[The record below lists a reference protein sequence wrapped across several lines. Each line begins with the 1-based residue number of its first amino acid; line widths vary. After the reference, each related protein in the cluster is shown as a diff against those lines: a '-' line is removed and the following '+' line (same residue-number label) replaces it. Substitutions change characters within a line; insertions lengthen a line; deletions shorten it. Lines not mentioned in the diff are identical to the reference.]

1 VRQILSRLGG
11 GRGHNVVVGTPEQVV
26 DQLVTWFHEGAADG
40 FNVMGAALPSGLEAF
55 IEHVLPTLRDK
66 GLFREEYDGRTLRE
80 NDCLPRPGNRLD
92 APGGALRSA

>member
-1 VRQILSRLGG
+1 
-11 GRGHNVVVGTPEQVV
+11 VVVGTPEQIV
-26 DQLVTWFHEGAADG
+26 DVLLTWFGQGAADG

-80 NDCLPRPGNRLD
+80 NYGLPRPANRLD
-92 APGGALRSA
+92 AADGALRSA